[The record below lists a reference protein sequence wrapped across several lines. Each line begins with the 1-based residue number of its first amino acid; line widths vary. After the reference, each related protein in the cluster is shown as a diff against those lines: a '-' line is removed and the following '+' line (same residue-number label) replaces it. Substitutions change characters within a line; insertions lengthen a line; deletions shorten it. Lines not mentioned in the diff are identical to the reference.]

1 MKQCQMC
8 GSPMRIDAEL
18 VEGQRQYH
26 WYKCT
31 NLECGAIFLVQERIV
46 RTTRIEASGA
56 AAVNQASA

>member
-31 NLECGAIFLVQERIV
+31 NMKCGAIFLVQERIV
-46 RTTRIEASGA
+46 RTTRVQPGETT
-56 AAVNQASA
+56 AVKQVSA